1 MKRYDIKASE
11 KVLDECRNGLI
22 WNTMV
27 RDSIRHALVPIMK
40 PVEN

>member
-11 KVLDECRNGLI
+11 KVLDECPNGLL

-27 RDSIRHALVPIMK
+27 RDSIRNALVPTMK
-40 PVEN
+40 PQS

>member
-1 MKRYDIKASE
+1 MKRYGIEASE

-27 RDSIRHALVPIMK
+27 RYSICLALVPTMK
-40 PVEN
+40 PLD

>member
-11 KVLDECRNGLI
+11 KVLDECQNGLI

-27 RDSIRHALVPIMK
+27 RDSIRLALVPTMK
-40 PVEN
+40 PLD